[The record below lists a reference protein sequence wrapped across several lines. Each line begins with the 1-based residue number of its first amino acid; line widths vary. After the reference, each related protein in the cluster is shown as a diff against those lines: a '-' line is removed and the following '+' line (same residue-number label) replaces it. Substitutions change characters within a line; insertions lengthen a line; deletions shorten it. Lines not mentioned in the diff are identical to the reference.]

1 MEKNDEYNINYEYIC
16 RYIRRTIKENH
27 GLLRQMEE
35 FAAEHDIPISQP
47 ETMRFIEV
55 LVKGA
60 KAEKV
65 LEIGAAIGYSAISMA
80 MCGCHVTT
88 IERTKNDKAAF

>member
-1 MEKNDEYNINYEYIC
+1 MNIIAVF
-16 RYIRRTIKENH
+16 RRTIKENH

-55 LVKGA
+55 L
-60 KAEKV
+60 
-65 LEIGAAIGYSAISMA
+65 
-80 MCGCHVTT
+80 
-88 IERTKNDKAAF
+88 